1 MPLILFCR
9 LALPTMHLHVHSVLG
24 LLITC
29 MYADISDTD
38 DNKEQLSEVKMELVA
53 ILFDR
58 YVLS

>member
-1 MPLILFCR
+1 
-9 LALPTMHLHVHSVLG
+9 MHLHVHSVLG

-38 DNKEQLSEVKMELVA
+38 DNKEQLSEVKMELVS